1 MSSRLC
7 IAPSGVKSCI
17 SIASILFARMDTFQ
31 QYDASNVRTRNRPSK
46 KRSNLWKARIV
57 NSGRVNTLSHDSP
70 TSRNNRVDSPQL
82 PTSLLWRIN
91 ELPVAERLALPPVV
105 PTQESAVSDS
115 RRDCLAYASECVRL
129 AGLAHDLQIREEL
142 LNLADDWM
150 AKGIF
155 RTTSDPQLRH

>member
-1 MSSRLC
+1 MKSRRRRWLRD
-7 IAPSGVKSCI
+7 V
-17 SIASILFARMDTFQ
+17 
-31 QYDASNVRTRNRPSK
+31 
-46 KRSNLWKARIV
+46 
-57 NSGRVNTLSHDSP
+57 
-70 TSRNNRVDSPQL
+70 
-82 PTSLLWRIN
+82 
-91 ELPVAERLALPPVV
+91 ALPPVV

-155 RTTSDPQLRH
+155 RTASDPQMRH